1 MSMRARK
8 RKKHARQTIGMTIV
22 VVAALTVLLVL
33 TVSRVFVVRDVMV
46 VGNRNLLREE
56 VVTQS
61 GVENGDNMLS
71 ITSGILR
78 ERLEQNRYIEYLGH
92 EFDYRG
98 RLTIRINERLGM
110 AVVYELGYYYVLD
123 ETGMVLE
130 CVGSGYPSGV
140 AGPKVN
146 GFALEQNSRITV
158 GEILPAANSGQ
169 LEAMQLVIEALNE
182 TNMLARTSLL
192 DVTSTYN
199 IYAMTS
205 EGAMIVLGEPVD
217 LSTKL
222 LIAKEVLSIRE
233 VEGDLKGARID
244 VSSGRNAHYIP
255 AALPTVTPV
264 PTATPTIAPQATPK
278 R

>member
-1 MSMRARK
+1 MRLRK
-8 RKKHARQTIGMTIV
+8 RKKHAKQTIAMTIV
-22 VVAALTVLLVL
+22 VVAALATLIVL
-33 TVSRVFVVRDVMV
+33 TVSQVFVVRDVMV

-61 GVENGDNMLS
+61 GVESGDNMLS
-71 ITSGILR
+71 ITAGMLR
-78 ERLEQNRYIEYLGH
+78 ERLEQNRYIEYLSHG
-92 EFDYRG
+92 FDYRG

-130 CVGSGYPSGV
+130 CVGSGYPAGV

-158 GEILPAANSGQ
+158 GEVFPVANKGQ
-169 LEAMQLVIEALNE
+169 LEAMQLVIEALDE

-199 IYAMTS
+199 MYAMTA
-205 EGAMIVLGEPVD
+205 EGAMIVLGEAKD
-217 LSTKL
+217 LHTKL
-222 LIAKEVLSIRE
+222 LIAKEVLSLRE
-233 VEGDLKGARID
+233 AAGDLKGARID
-244 VSSGRNAHYIP
+244 VSSGKNAHYIP
-255 AALPTVTPV
+255 AALPTITPV
-264 PTATPTIAPQATPK
+264 PTATPTIEPQATPK
-278 R
+278 P

>member
-1 MSMRARK
+1 MRYKK
-8 RKKHARQTIGMTIV
+8 RKKHARQTMAMTIAV
-22 VVAALTVLLVL
+22 TAALAILTVL

-46 VGNRNLLREE
+46 VGNRHLLKEE

-61 GVENGDNMLS
+61 GVEVGDNMLS
-71 ITSGILR
+71 ITAGMLR
-78 ERLEQNRYIEYLGH
+78 DRLEENRYIEYLSH

-123 ETGMVLE
+123 ADGMVLE
-130 CVGSGYPSGV
+130 CVGSGYPTGV

-146 GFALEQNSRITV
+146 GFDFEQNSRITV
-158 GEILPAANSGQ
+158 GEKLPASSGQ
-169 LEAMQLVIEALNE
+169 LEAMMTVLSAMDE
-182 TNMLARTSLL
+182 TNMLARTALL

-199 IYAMTS
+199 MYAMTS
-205 EGAMIVLGEPVD
+205 GGAMIVLGDERD
-217 LSTKL
+217 MRTKL

-233 VEGDLKGARID
+233 AAGDLKGARID

-255 AALPTVTPV
+255 AVLPTITPV
-264 PTATPTIAPQATPK
+264 PTATPTIEPSTTPK
-278 R
+278 H

>member
-1 MSMRARK
+1 MRLRK
-8 RKKHARQTIGMTIV
+8 RKKHAKQTIAMTIV
-22 VVAALTVLLVL
+22 VVAALATLIVL
-33 TVSRVFVVRDVMV
+33 TVSQVFVVRDVMV

-61 GVENGDNMLS
+61 GVESGDNMLS
-71 ITSGILR
+71 ITAGMLR
-78 ERLEQNRYIEYLGH
+78 ERLEQNRYIEYLSHG
-92 EFDYRG
+92 FDYRG

-130 CVGSGYPSGV
+130 CVGSGYPAGV

-158 GEILPAANSGQ
+158 GEVFPVANKGQ
-169 LEAMQLVIEALNE
+169 LEAMQLVIEALDE

-199 IYAMTS
+199 MYAMTA
-205 EGAMIVLGEPVD
+205 EGAMIVLGEAKD
-217 LSTKL
+217 LHTKL
-222 LIAKEVLSIRE
+222 LIAKEVLSLRE
-233 VEGDLKGARID
+233 AAGDLKGARID
-244 VSSGRNAHYIP
+244 VSSGKKAHYIP
-255 AALPTVTPV
+255 AALPTITPV
-264 PTATPTIAPQATPK
+264 PTATPTIEPQATPK
-278 R
+278 P

>member
-1 MSMRARK
+1 MRLRK
-8 RKKHARQTIGMTIV
+8 RKKHAKQTIAMTIV
-22 VVAALTVLLVL
+22 VVAALATLIVLA
-33 TVSRVFVVRDVMV
+33 VSQVFVVRDVMV

-61 GVENGDNMLS
+61 SVESGDNMLS
-71 ITSGILR
+71 ITAGMLR
-78 ERLEQNRYIEYLGH
+78 ERLEQNRYIEYLSHG
-92 EFDYRG
+92 FDYHG

-130 CVGSGYPSGV
+130 CVGSGYPAGV

-158 GEILPAANSGQ
+158 GEVFPVANKGQ
-169 LEAMQLVIEALNE
+169 LEAMQLVIEALDE

-199 IYAMTS
+199 MYAMTT
-205 EGAMIVLGEPVD
+205 EGAMIVLGEAKD
-217 LSTKL
+217 LHTKL
-222 LIAKEVLSIRE
+222 LIAKEVLSLRE
-233 VEGDLKGARID
+233 AAGDLKGARID
-244 VSSGRNAHYIP
+244 VSSGKNAHYIP
-255 AALPTVTPV
+255 AALPTITPV
-264 PTATPTIAPQATPK
+264 PTATPTIEPQATPK
-278 R
+278 P

>member
-1 MSMRARK
+1 MRLRK
-8 RKKHARQTIGMTIV
+8 RKKHAKQTIAMTIV
-22 VVAALTVLLVL
+22 VVAALATLIVL
-33 TVSRVFVVRDVMV
+33 TVSQVFVVRDVMV

-61 GVENGDNMLS
+61 GVESGDNMLS
-71 ITSGILR
+71 ITAGMLR
-78 ERLEQNRYIEYLGH
+78 ERLEQNRYIEYLSHG
-92 EFDYRG
+92 FDYRG

-130 CVGSGYPSGV
+130 CVGSGYPAGV

-158 GEILPAANSGQ
+158 GEVFPVANKGQ
-169 LEAMQLVIEALNE
+169 LEAMQLVIEALDE

-199 IYAMTS
+199 MYAMTA
-205 EGAMIVLGEPVD
+205 EGAMIGLGEAKD
-217 LSTKL
+217 LHTKL
-222 LIAKEVLSIRE
+222 LIAKEVLSLRE
-233 VEGDLKGARID
+233 AAGDLKGARID
-244 VSSGRNAHYIP
+244 VSSGKNAHYIP
-255 AALPTVTPV
+255 AALPTITPV
-264 PTATPTIAPQATPK
+264 PTATPTIEPQATPK
-278 R
+278 P

>member
-1 MSMRARK
+1 MRYKK
-8 RKKHARQTIGMTIV
+8 RKKHARQTMAMTIAV
-22 VVAALTVLLVL
+22 TAALAILTVL

-46 VGNRNLLREE
+46 VGNRHLLKEE

-61 GVENGDNMLS
+61 GVEVGDNMLS
-71 ITSGILR
+71 ITAGMLR
-78 ERLEQNRYIEYLGH
+78 DRLEENRYIEYLSHG
-92 EFDYRG
+92 FDYRG

-123 ETGMVLE
+123 ADGMVLE
-130 CVGSGYPSGV
+130 CVGSGYPTGV

-146 GFALEQNSRITV
+146 GFDFEQNSRITV
-158 GEILPAANSGQ
+158 GEKLPASSGQ
-169 LEAMQLVIEALNE
+169 LEAMMTVLSAMDE
-182 TNMLARTSLL
+182 TNMLARTALL

-199 IYAMTS
+199 MYAMTS
-205 EGAMIVLGEPVD
+205 GGAMIVLGDERD
-217 LSTKL
+217 MRTKL

-233 VEGDLKGARID
+233 AAGDLKGARID

-255 AALPTVTPV
+255 AVLPTITPV
-264 PTATPTIAPQATPK
+264 PTATPTIAPAVTPK

>member
-1 MSMRARK
+1 MRLRK
-8 RKKHARQTIGMTIV
+8 RKKHAKQTIAMTIV
-22 VVAALTVLLVL
+22 VVAALATLIVL
-33 TVSRVFVVRDVMV
+33 TVSQVFVVRDVMV

-61 GVENGDNMLS
+61 GVESGDNMLS
-71 ITSGILR
+71 ITAGMLR
-78 ERLEQNRYIEYLGH
+78 ERLEQNRYIEYLSHG
-92 EFDYRG
+92 FDYRG

-130 CVGSGYPSGV
+130 CVGSGYPAGV

-158 GEILPAANSGQ
+158 GEVFPVANKGQ
-169 LEAMQLVIEALNE
+169 LEAMQLVIEALDE

-199 IYAMTS
+199 MYAMTA
-205 EGAMIVLGEPVD
+205 EGAMIVLGEAKD
-217 LSTKL
+217 LHTKL
-222 LIAKEVLSIRE
+222 LIAKEVLSLRE
-233 VEGDLKGARID
+233 AAGDLKGARID
-244 VSSGRNAHYIP
+244 VSSGKNAHYIP
-255 AALPTVTPV
+255 AALPTITPV
-264 PTATPTIAPQATPK
+264 PTATPTIESQATPK
-278 R
+278 P